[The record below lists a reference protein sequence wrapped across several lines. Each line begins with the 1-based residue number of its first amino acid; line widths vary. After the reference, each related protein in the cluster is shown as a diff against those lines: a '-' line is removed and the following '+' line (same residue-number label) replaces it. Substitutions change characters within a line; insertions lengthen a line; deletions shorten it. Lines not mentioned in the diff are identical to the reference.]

1 MTTMWQVHKRL
12 TFTAIGFT
20 PRFKDTFEAHF
31 DDKQEAM
38 DYCES
43 LSYSDFNP
51 MSQDMTTVFYYIM
64 KVKL

>member
-1 MTTMWQVHKRL
+1 MTTVYHVHKCW

-20 PRFKDTFEAHF
+20 PRTKNTYEARF
-31 DDKQEAM
+31 DDKEEAM

-64 KVKL
+64 AVEL